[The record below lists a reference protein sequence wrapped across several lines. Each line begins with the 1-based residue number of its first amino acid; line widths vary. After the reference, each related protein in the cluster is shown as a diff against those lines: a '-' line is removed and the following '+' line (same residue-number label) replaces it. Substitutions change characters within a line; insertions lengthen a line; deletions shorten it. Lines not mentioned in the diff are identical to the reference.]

1 MTTHDVL
8 HKLIEGLDPYLSTG
22 VPRVYWDLAITFTQE
37 LYGQKGVEL
46 LESVHHTCDD
56 SVEAASECIVHS
68 IDSVSDGEKY
78 GSFEGTYPKELIE
91 ALEQLHD

>member
-1 MTTHDVL
+1 MTAKDVL

-46 LESVHHTCDD
+46 LESVHETYDGA
-56 SVEAASECIVHS
+56 VEAGEEKILHS
-68 IDSVSDGEKY
+68 IDSVSQCEKY
-78 GSFEGTYPKELIE
+78 GATDGAFPKELIE
-91 ALEQLHD
+91 ALEAL